1 MAQSNS
7 KAFEPARVAVLTQL
21 TAAIYFRANRVEN
34 GVEVVIRQSIGV
46 MFEALLREGGGRY
59 IGGQDQLERWGV
71 SWQPLGKSYANS
83 KPSATGFYK
92 NSGDLIAEMRSF
104 SRKNRKTM
112 ADMLGGVTL
121 RSNRLDILNK
131 KNYTFADAQKQAI
144 IDVRSGKVTNTRVKQ
159 QWSFSVMRTLMEMQN
174 PELIFSGMGVDE
186 KGVAMTIRLGLLP
199 SGHPHWYRPFI
210 KEYARWYAR
219 TVIAQNVK
227 QYLLNPEKY
236 LKSIGYDINDKNLA
250 VKR

>member
-59 IGGQDQLERWGV
+59 IGSPEQQAAWGV
-71 SWQPLGKSYANS
+71 NWQPLNQSYAKS
-83 KPSATGFYK
+83 KPSGTGFYK
-92 NSGDLIAEMRSF
+92 NSGELIADMRS
-104 SRKNRKTM
+104 SARKKRNTM
-112 ADMLGGVTL
+112 ADILGGVTL

-159 QWSFSVMRTLMEMQN
+159 QWSFSVMKTLMDAKY
-174 PELIFSGMGVDE
+174 PEFLFVDMGSENGIPLII
-186 KGVAMTIRLGLLP
+186 KLGLMP

-219 TVIAQNVK
+219 TVIAQNIK